1 MIDCDE
7 KMIQDALEFWGQV
20 ELFDHEV
27 KLDGLK
33 EFVKDNEGKECEF
46 AMAVDERACGSDLT
60 SCELAERFARAKG
73 WGLSDAATFSEGFA
87 YRLCLGSLPVTLLA
101 RRIIKDRWEEY
112 GDSASAENPQGG
124 RVPLFEIIHNGSII
138 EKAAPTFSAWL
149 YARRRKASSGASPAL
164 RSEYESYCR
173 DCLSELLHQLNGG
186 SLTMRLASEWMNR
199 TVSQLLSKE
208 VREQWTNSGCDFSCR
223 RLIFRLDG
231 DHAVKFQKCAP
242 DSYFLSD
249 IDWLAREFGGDEACA
264 GEAPGKAFDLVR
276 SYIDAGLP
284 HEGGEGARVDLFES
298 CSSAGKDRLAA
309 CYEDILLHA
318 RTPAGRWPSEHRLS
332 LMQQFA
338 VNAVAGAVC
347 DVRRTESNIG
357 EDCGLSIGN
366 LFSVS
371 GPPGTGKTTLL
382 RDVVAAFV
390 VERAFLL
397 SESETPDCAFDDG
410 HCSDGIH
417 PRVYCLADDRIND
430 FGILVCSSNNAS
442 VENVSKDMTC
452 IHTCSKLIDGGVFEN
467 ETEDADVLNYFGEA
481 AKKQF
486 EGASTADL
494 RLLLSARLGNGPNVK
509 AFCVSLSAVVNDMRG
524 AIAPKFAVARK
535 DFRDQYKRVH
545 TLLNEYEGRSEQ
557 GSSGFLSWIFG
568 KSSRLSGRRRGADES
583 DPHRVLKSVVGDLT
597 EGDNA
602 ARAAAHRA
610 NPVSTPD
617 IDRERDR
624 LFVLALEF
632 MREFIIS
639 SRKLK
644 TNYESLEKVLG
655 GTGAKDERLESYMAE
670 LMQSLFLLTPVVSST
685 FASVARLFEHVRP
698 EHSADLA
705 PFGLLV
711 VDEAGQAPPQ
721 AALGALARCRR
732 AVVVGDRKQV
742 SPIVASD
749 FRILRSKWEN
759 RVGAALT
766 HMEKSSVQLLAD
778 RRNVVGSYFGREGDW
793 CGCPLLVHRR
803 CQSPMYDI
811 FNVLSYDDKMVNAT
825 PEEAMEFDEEG
836 GLVSPYCLAS
846 SRWLNVVGAEG
857 AGSKDH
863 YVKAQGGKAIDL
875 IRKSVEANGAADAL
889 GRIFVISPFKSV
901 VDGFKEDLRN
911 SVDAADRVA
920 KDRLKRFC
928 KERVGTIH
936 SFQGKETDEVI
947 FLLGCDESS
956 PRAVDWVDRELVNVA
971 VSRAK
976 KRLYVVGDAAVW
988 QSNAAVRA
996 MKDALDFHWISECE
1010 SMLDAREAYKTAPDS
1025 EEARRAYELALDR
1038 VIASVPD
1045 MHSFSA
1051 EDGFVDFPELPDGLR
1066 EKMVDAFSRLGCE
1079 SGLWDRKKAHDL
1091 FGDVLGDA
1099 FDKVDGLIMQGLC
1112 LRSIFDDGAASGKMR
1127 ALRASDDM
1135 SACLLPLCKAAELFL
1150 RSGYFECLKKAN
1162 PEWRCDKKGK
1172 PLRDISADEVFI
1184 GDIRRFVT
1192 SSRVLLAKLTEDE
1205 FDAAWWKSLAK
1216 GIEGFGKVRNMV
1228 CHGSRSRTVGKQDYD
1243 KLVGYLFGQESGN
1256 AKRVAILRDADALR
1270 LVFDAAKTPD
1280 AVARAWANY
1289 NEWKEEREKER
1300 QQESKGAE
1308 NGRGAGAGSC
1318 TNDVGGFEVP
1328 VVELDGGESKSLKAI
1343 LGEMMEGRPAVLERH
1358 GKDLR
1363 SNKLS
1368 GKVNERLAEEGYL
1381 DGSAG
1386 AWVPTKKGAETM
1398 GMFLCAYRGDV
1409 RNPGI
1414 RYRGDGAEAKRVLMS
1429 IYASSAPADSPA
1441 VQEADS
1447 VPEVFDWSEDAGT
1460 VPTVDDVFEQR
1471 PDLYDLF
1478 AERGCDVY
1486 SDPAAAEDL
1495 LRDAGYIE
1503 DVGDERR
1510 PTKKGA
1516 DELDMVLR
1524 RYWEKDG
1531 EGSVRVGYRDI
1542 DKAEAV
1548 FRRIAEA

>member
-27 KLDGLK
+27 QLDGLK
-33 EFVKDNEGKECEF
+33 EFVEDNKDKECEF
-46 AMAVDERACGSDLT
+46 AMAVDERVYGSDLT
-60 SCELAERFARAKG
+60 PCELAERFARAKG

-101 RRIIKDRWEEY
+101 RRIIKDRWEGY
-112 GDSASAENPQGG
+112 GYPASAENLQGG
-124 RVPLFEIIHNGSII
+124 RVPLFEIIYNGTEV

-149 YARRRKASSGASPAL
+149 YARRGKASSDASPAL

-173 DCLSELLHQLNGG
+173 DCHSELLRQLNGG
-186 SLTMRLASEWMNR
+186 SLTMRLASEWMDKA
-199 TVSQLLSKE
+199 VPQLLSEE
-208 VREQWTNSGCDFSCR
+208 VREQWKKSGCNFSCC
-223 RLIFRLDG
+223 RLIFRLAG
-231 DHAVKFQKCAP
+231 ARAAEYQKCVP

-249 IDWLAREFGGDEACA
+249 IDWLARELEDDEACA
-264 GEAPGKAFDLVR
+264 GKAPGKAFDLVR

-284 HEGGEGARVDLFES
+284 HEGGEDARIDLFES
-298 CSSAGKDRLAA
+298 CPQAGKDRLAA
-309 CYEDILLHA
+309 CYEDVLLHA
-318 RTPAGRWPSEHRLS
+318 RTPAGRWPSEYRLS

-347 DVRRTESNIG
+347 DVRRAESNIG
-357 EDCGLSIGN
+357 EDCGLSVGN

-397 SESETPDCAFDDG
+397 SENETPDCAFDDG
-410 HCSDGIH
+410 HCNDGIL
-417 PRVYCLADDRIND
+417 PRVYCLVDDRIND
-430 FGILVCSSNNAS
+430 FGILVCSSSNAS
-442 VENVSKDMTC
+442 VDNVSKSMTS
-452 IHTCSKLIDGGVFEN
+452 IRACSKPTDGGVFAN
-467 ETEDADVLNYFGEA
+467 EAEGADALSYFGEA
-481 AKKQF
+481 AVKQF
-486 EGASTADL
+486 EGASTADC
-494 RLLLSARLGNGPNVK
+494 RLLLSARLGKKENVK
-509 AFCVSLSAVVNDMRG
+509 PFRVALSAVVDDMQG
-524 AIAPKFAVARK
+524 AITPKFAVARK

-632 MREFIIS
+632 MREFIRS
-639 SRKLK
+639 SQKLK
-644 TNYESLEKVLG
+644 TNYECLTKVLDG
-655 GTGAKDERLESYMAE
+655 GKKGDWPEFRTTG

-698 EHSADLA
+698 GRSADSA

-711 VDEAGQAPPQ
+711 VDEAGLAPSQ

-732 AVVVGDRKQV
+732 ALVVGDRKQV

-749 FRILRSKWEN
+749 FRILRNEWKN
-759 RVGAALT
+759 RLGETLT
-766 HMEKSSVQLLAD
+766 CMEKSSVQLLAD
-778 RRNVVGSYFGREGDW
+778 KRNVVGSHFGREGDW

-811 FNVLSYDDKMVNAT
+811 FNALSYGDKMVNAT

-836 GLVSPYCLAS
+836 VLVSPYCLAS
-846 SRWLNVVGAEG
+846 SRWLNVAGAEG
-857 AGSKDH
+857 DGSKDR
-863 YVKAQGGKAIDL
+863 YVKAQGEKAIGL
-875 IRKSVEANGAADAL
+875 IKKSVEANGAADAL
-889 GRIFVISPFKSV
+889 GRIFVISPFRSV
-901 VDGFKEDLRN
+901 VEGFKKDLC
-911 SVDAADRVA
+911 SSIGAADRLA

-936 SFQGKETDEVI
+936 EFQGKEADEVI
-947 FLLGCDESS
+947 FLLGCDKGS
-956 PRAVDWVDRELVNVA
+956 PRAVAWVDRELVNVA

-988 QSNAAVRA
+988 RNNAAVRA

-1010 SMLDAREAYKTAPDS
+1010 SMLDAREAYQGNPDS
-1025 EEARRAYELALDR
+1025 EDACRAYERALNR

-1079 SGLWDRKKAHDL
+1079 SGLWDRKKARDL

-1099 FDKVDGLIMQGLC
+1099 FDEVDGLVMQGLC
-1112 LRSIFDDGAASGKMR
+1112 LRSIFDDGAAFGKMK

-1150 RSGYFECLKKAN
+1150 RSGYFECLKEVN
-1162 PEWRCDKKGK
+1162 PEWRCEKKGK
-1172 PLRDISADEVFI
+1172 PLKDISADKVFI
-1184 GDIRRFVT
+1184 GDIRRFVD
-1192 SSRVLLAKLTEDE
+1192 SNKVLLAKLTEDD
-1205 FDAAWWKSLAK
+1205 FSAAWWRKLAK
-1216 GIEGFGKVRNMV
+1216 EIERFGNIRNKV
-1228 CHGSRSRTVGKQDYD
+1228 CHGSRSRTVGKQDYE
-1243 KLVGYLFGQESGN
+1243 KLVGYLFGQEGGN
-1256 AKRVAILRDADALR
+1256 AEKVAILRDADALR
-1270 LVFDAAKTPD
+1270 RVFDAAKNPD

-1289 NEWKEEREKER
+1289 DEWKEEREKER

-1308 NGRGAGAGSC
+1308 NGRGASAGSC
-1318 TNDVGGFEVP
+1318 TNDVGGFEAP

-1414 RYRGDGAEAKRVLMS
+1414 RYRGDGAEVKRVLMS

>member
-1 MIDCDE
+1 MIDCGE

-20 ELFDHEV
+20 ELFDQEV
-27 KLDGLK
+27 QLDSLK
-33 EFVKDNEGKECEF
+33 EFVRDKDGEVEF
-46 AMAVDERACGSDLT
+46 AIPVIDFVHQPGST
-60 SCELAERFARAKG
+60 PREFAERQARKKG
-73 WGLSDAATFSEGFA
+73 WNPSNAKPFPEKFA

-101 RRIIKDRWEEY
+101 RRIVRDSWEEY
-112 GDSASAENPQGG
+112 GNSAGTENPQSG
-124 RVPLFEIIHNGSII
+124 RVPLFEVIHDGTEIK
-138 EKAAPTFSAWL
+138 KAAPTFSAWL
-149 YARRRKASSGASPAL
+149 YAQEGGARGNASPAR

-173 DCLSELLHQLNGG
+173 DCRNELLCRLDDG
-186 SLTMRLASEWMNR
+186 SLTMCLVSEWMDWAA
-199 TVSQLLSKE
+199 SDLLPEDVLKRWRS
-208 VREQWTNSGCDFSCR
+208 SGCDFSCCR
-223 RLIFRLDG
+223 MIFRLNG
-231 DHAVKFQKCAP
+231 NETCAFQKCVP

-309 CYEDILLHA
+309 YYEDILLHA

-338 VNAVAGAVC
+338 VNAVVGAVC

-410 HCSDGIH
+410 HCNDGIG
-417 PRVYCLADDRIND
+417 PRVYCLADGRIND

-452 IHTCSKLIDGGVFEN
+452 IRTCSKLIDDGVFEN
-467 ETEDADVLNYFGEA
+467 ETEGADVLNYFGEA

-486 EGASTADL
+486 EGASTADR
-494 RLLLSARLGNGPNVK
+494 RLLLSARLGNGTNVK
-509 AFCVSLSAVVNDMRG
+509 AFRVSLSAVVNDMRG
-524 AIAPKFAVARK
+524 AITPKFAVARE
-535 DFRDQYKRVH
+535 DFRAQYKRVH
-545 TLLNEYEGRSEQ
+545 ALLNEHEGCSEH
-557 GSSGFLSWIFG
+557 GSRGFLPQLF
-568 KSSRLSGRRRGADES
+568 KKRLRLSGLRRGRGENDPRRILES
-583 DPHRVLKSVVGDLT
+583 MVGDLT
-597 EGDNA
+597 EGDGA
-602 ARAAAHRA
+602 ARAAAHMA

-644 TNYESLEKVLG
+644 TNYESLEEVLG

-766 HMEKSSVQLLAD
+766 HMEKSSVQLFAD

-811 FNVLSYDDKMVNAT
+811 FNALSYDDKMVNAT

-836 GLVSPYCLAS
+836 ALVSPYCLAS

-863 YVKAQGGKAIDL
+863 YVKAQGERAIGL
-875 IRKSVEANGAADAL
+875 IRKSVETNGAVDAL

-920 KDRLKRFC
+920 KDRLERFC

-947 FLLGCDESS
+947 FLLGCDEGS

-1010 SMLDAREAYKTAPDS
+1010 SMLDAREDYKADPDS
-1025 EEARRAYELALDR
+1025 EDARRAYELALDR

-1172 PLRDISADEVFI
+1172 PLKNISADEVFI
-1184 GDIRRFVT
+1184 GDIRRFVA
-1192 SSRVLLAKLTEDE
+1192 SNRVLLAKLTEDE
-1205 FDAAWWKSLAK
+1205 FDAAWWKNLAK
-1216 GIEGFGKVRNMV
+1216 GIEGFGKIRNMA

-1270 LVFDAAKTPD
+1270 RAFDAVEDPD
-1280 AVARAWANY
+1280 MAARARADY
-1289 NEWKEEREKER
+1289 DEWRKEREKER
-1300 QQESKGAE
+1300 RQQESEGAKSGHDASAE
-1308 NGRGAGAGSC
+1308 SC
-1318 TNDVGGFEVP
+1318 ANDVGGFEVP
-1328 VVELDGGESKSLKAI
+1328 VVELDSGESKSLKAI
-1343 LGEMMEGRPAVLERH
+1343 WGR
-1358 GKDLR
+1358 
-1363 SNKLS
+1363 
-1368 GKVNERLAEEGYL
+1368 
-1381 DGSAG
+1381 
-1386 AWVPTKKGAETM
+1386 
-1398 GMFLCAYRGDV
+1398 
-1409 RNPGI
+1409 
-1414 RYRGDGAEAKRVLMS
+1414 
-1429 IYASSAPADSPA
+1429 
-1441 VQEADS
+1441 
-1447 VPEVFDWSEDAGT
+1447 
-1460 VPTVDDVFEQR
+1460 
-1471 PDLYDLF
+1471 
-1478 AERGCDVY
+1478 
-1486 SDPAAAEDL
+1486 
-1495 LRDAGYIE
+1495 
-1503 DVGDERR
+1503 
-1510 PTKKGA
+1510 
-1516 DELDMVLR
+1516 
-1524 RYWEKDG
+1524 
-1531 EGSVRVGYRDI
+1531 
-1542 DKAEAV
+1542 
-1548 FRRIAEA
+1548 